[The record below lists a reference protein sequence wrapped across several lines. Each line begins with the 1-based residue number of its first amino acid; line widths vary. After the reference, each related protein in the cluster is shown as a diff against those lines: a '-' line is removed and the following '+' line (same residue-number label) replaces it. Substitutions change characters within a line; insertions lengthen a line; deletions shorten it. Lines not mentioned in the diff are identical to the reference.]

1 MKKMLLLLFGLA
13 AVWSVAAKVTLPD
26 AIGSNMVLQQNTDV
40 KLWGWADPHA
50 AVKVEASW
58 GAKASAKSDGEGRWE
73 VTLKTPA
80 GSYEPQRI
88 TVASGDKR
96 VLDNVLIGE
105 VWFCSGQSN
114 MDMPLGGYWNG
125 LIEGGNEVI
134 ACADA
139 QRDRIRFLKVA
150 YSQGYTPQDR
160 VPGAWNE
167 FTTATAARCSATA
180 YFFAEMLSRA
190 LNVPVGVIDS
200 SWGGSRIECWT
211 PRAALETYPDI
222 DLDEKAVAE
231 LPDYMRPMAMYNAM
245 VYPLTRYT
253 VCGFLW
259 YQGESNIGCHTEYA
273 ARMADMVAGWRA
285 QWGLGELPFYFVE
298 IAPFNYWGSDLSAF
312 LREAQCRAQ
321 DVIPNSGMVSTNDLV
336 EPYEWCNI
344 HPANKHDIGY
354 RLACMAL
361 NRTYGK
367 KAVHCDSPRFRS
379 AEFADGKAVVSLD
392 NAEYGFNRLVG
403 IEGFELCGSDGVFH
417 PADVSVDGQM
427 RLVISSKEVPEPSAV
442 RYCFRNFRI
451 GNLANSWGL
460 PVIPFRTDD
469 FQPRP

>member
-1 MKKMLLLLFGLA
+1 MKIPK
-13 AVWSVAAKVTLPD
+13 T
-26 AIGSNMVLQQNTDV
+26 
-40 KLWGWADPHA
+40 
-50 AVKVEASW
+50 AS
-58 GAKASAKSDGEGRWE
+58 
-73 VTLKTPA
+73 
-80 GSYEPQRI
+80 
-88 TVASGDKR
+88 
-96 VLDNVLIGE
+96 
-105 VWFCSGQSN
+105 
-114 MDMPLGGYWNG
+114 
-125 LIEGGNEVI
+125 
-134 ACADA
+134 
-139 QRDRIRFLKVA
+139 
-150 YSQGYTPQDR
+150 YTPEER
-160 VPGAWNE
+160 VAGRWNE
-167 FTTATAARCSATA
+167 FSTETAPLCTAVG
-180 YFFAEMLSRA
+180 YFFAEMLNDV
-190 LNVPVGVIDS
+190 LGVPVGVIDC
-200 SWGGSRIECWT
+200 SWGGSRVESWT
-211 PRAALETYPDI
+211 SREILETYSDI
-222 DLDEKAVAE
+222 DISEKGIAATDEW
-231 LPDYMRPMAMYNAM
+231 LRPLVMYNGMLRPVAG
-245 VYPLTRYT
+245 YT
-253 VCGFLW
+253 VRGYLW
-259 YQGESNIGCHTEYA
+259 YQGESNVGAHTVYA
-273 ARMADMVAGWRA
+273 ERLANMVKLWRGL
-285 QWGLGELPFYFVE
+285 WGQGELPFYFVE

-321 DVIPNSGMVSTNDLV
+321 DMIPNSGMVSTNDLV

-427 RLVISSKEVPEPSAV
+427 RLVVSSKEVPEPSAV
-442 RYCFRNFRI
+442 RYCFRNFQI